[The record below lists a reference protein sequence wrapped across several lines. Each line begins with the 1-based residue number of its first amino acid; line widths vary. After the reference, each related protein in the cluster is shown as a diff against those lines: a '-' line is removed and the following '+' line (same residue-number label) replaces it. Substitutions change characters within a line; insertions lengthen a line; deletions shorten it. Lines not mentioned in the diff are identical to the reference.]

1 MRTYLPSEMNGLINK
16 LQPQR
21 SVVAAAILA
30 TMLLAPAPSM
40 AQSGIDSLGYGGS
53 LGGDT
58 PPVGT
63 GIARVETDKPTGSLA
78 ADNQPAYYTLDGRSI
93 KAPRR
98 GEAYIV
104 RWREQGAWR
113 TKKVVKK

>member
-1 MRTYLPSEMNGLINK
+1 MATIKE
-16 LQPQR
+16 
-21 SVVAAAILA
+21 AIVLVLFLCS
-30 TMLLAPAPSM
+30 TPSM
-40 AQSGIDSLGYGGS
+40 AQSGIDSLGNGGS

-58 PPVGT
+58 PPVET
-63 GIARVETDKPTGSLA
+63 GIERVETDEPVTPDSLLE
-78 ADNQPAYYTLDGRSI
+78 YYTLDGRCI
-93 KAPRR
+93 EAPRR

>member
-1 MRTYLPSEMNGLINK
+1 MTTIKE
-16 LQPQR
+16 
-21 SVVAAAILA
+21 A
-30 TMLLAPAPSM
+30 MLLALLFVSAPLM
-40 AQSGIDSLGYGGS
+40 AQSGIDSLSNGGS

-63 GIARVETDKPTGSLA
+63 GIARVETDG
-78 ADNQPAYYTLDGRSI
+78 PAEPDSQLEYYTLDGRCI

>member
-1 MRTYLPSEMNGLINK
+1 MTTIKE
-16 LQPQR
+16 
-21 SVVAAAILA
+21 A
-30 TMLLAPAPSM
+30 MLLALLFCSAPLM
-40 AQSGIDSLGYGGS
+40 AQSGIDSLGNGGS

-63 GIARVETDKPTGSLA
+63 GIARVEAEG
-78 ADNQPAYYTLDGRSI
+78 PAEPDSRLEYYTLDGRCI

>member
-1 MRTYLPSEMNGLINK
+1 MRTYLPSEMNGLKNK
-16 LQPQR
+16 MQPQR
-21 SVVAAAILA
+21 LVVAAAILA
-30 TMLLAPAPSM
+30 ALLLASAPMM
-40 AQSGIDSLGYGGS
+40 AQSGIDTLSNGGS

-63 GIARVETDKPTGSLA
+63 GIARVEAEG
-78 ADNQPAYYTLDGRSI
+78 PAEPDSRLEYYTLDGRCI